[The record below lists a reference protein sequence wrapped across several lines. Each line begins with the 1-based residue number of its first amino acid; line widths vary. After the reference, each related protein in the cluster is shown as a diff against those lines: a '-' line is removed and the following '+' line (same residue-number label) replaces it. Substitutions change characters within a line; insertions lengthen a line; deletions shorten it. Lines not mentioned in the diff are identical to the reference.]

1 MRCTSDGSDGR
12 ASTPVGKATSQWIA
26 FNLEK
31 RKLARIPQSVIDQFE
46 SQALKGCVVMGEEYD
61 AAEKLP
67 DVRGMPGLT
76 LPKSHSVRRSDLDMN
91 QHVNNVVYTEWL
103 LESVP
108 EHYWSDYQLKE
119 LILEFRNEC
128 HLGDNVDAVCCRECG
143 EEGVLE
149 CEETPGEIKLVHM
162 LLKRGFSRSPKDAEV
177 VRARTVW
184 NTKPR

>member
-1 MRCTSDGSDGR
+1 
-12 ASTPVGKATSQWIA
+12 
-26 FNLEK
+26 
-31 RKLARIPQSVIDQFE
+31 
-46 SQALKGCVVMGEEYD
+46 MGEEYD